1 MAKKKEVKGFAKP
14 LGKSYPSAHEN
25 PDIPLWLD
33 EYNDIFSDFD
43 PRHYSERALSED
55 FLVELKRASA
65 DKNEKFELLLLVPA
79 GKRMHYD
86 EVVIKRR
93 MMEHFSRHY
102 NLLHKEMH
110 GIINRGLIV
119 TVIGILLMFA
129 ATYLMFTYGEKT
141 LLMSFA
147 IVLLEPAG
155 WFLFWE
161 GLNQVIF
168 ESKKTTPD
176 AKFYEKMSKCRIS
189 FMSY

>member
-1 MAKKKEVKGFAKP
+1 MAGKKEGKGVVKLSNKG
-14 LGKSYPSAHEN
+14 YPNAHDN

-55 FLVELKRASA
+55 FLTELKRASG
-65 DKNEKFELLLLVPA
+65 DKIEKFELLLLVPA
-79 GKRMHYD
+79 SKRIHYD
-86 EVVIKRR
+86 EIIIRKRL
-93 MMEHFSRHY
+93 MEHFNKHY
-102 NLLHKEMH
+102 NQLHKETY
-110 GIINRGLIV
+110 GIINKGLTI
-119 TVIGILLMFA
+119 TLIGILLMLTT
-129 ATYLMFTYGEKT
+129 TYLMFTYGERT

-168 ESKKTTPD
+168 ESKKISPD
-176 AKFYEKMSKCRIS
+176 TKFYEKMSKCKIS